1 MRVSFGRA
9 AVLAVLPA
17 ALVALGAGSAA
28 AQPASGNPPPPK
40 GFEAASASFV
50 SAQAGFVLGT
60 RHCSELPCKALLRKT
75 VNGGKTWTS
84 VPAPAVSLVPPFTAP
99 PLSDVSTVRFEN
111 ASDGWLFNPGLW
123 ATTDGGAQWHRVS
136 LPGEVIAVAAA
147 DGMVFA
153 AAEPVNGG
161 TGQARLYQSQ
171 VGTTKWARVAGVA
184 PAAALTVSGHSVWAG
199 VAPAMSTSTD
209 GGKHWSK
216 LSFGCPPDAPDA
228 TAVAAAS
235 PANVALDCTNPSD
248 PQPGSSPKDVF
259 TSANGGRTFHL
270 AGHPGDPGNV
280 GLIAMPPGKPQVITL
295 TASSG
300 ASYLYRSADS
310 GKTWQM
316 ATYFDGGLGFRDLA
330 YVSATTGYLIHY
342 SASPAIAYGKG
353 LMTTT
358 NAGTTWKT
366 IPIP

>member
-1 MRVSFGRA
+1 M
-9 AVLAVLPA
+9 
-17 ALVALGAGSAA
+17 
-28 AQPASGNPPPPK
+28 
-40 GFEAASASFV
+40 
-50 SAQAGFVLGT
+50 
-60 RHCSELPCKALLRKT
+60 
-75 VNGGKTWTS
+75 
-84 VPAPAVSLVPPFTAP
+84 
-99 PLSDVSTVRFEN
+99 
-111 ASDGWLFNPGLW
+111 
-123 ATTDGGAQWHRVS
+123 
-136 LPGEVIAVAAA
+136 AAA

-280 GLIAMPPGKPQVITL
+280 GLIAMPPGNPQVITL

>member
-1 MRVSFGRA
+1 M
-9 AVLAVLPA
+9 
-17 ALVALGAGSAA
+17 
-28 AQPASGNPPPPK
+28 
-40 GFEAASASFV
+40 
-50 SAQAGFVLGT
+50 
-60 RHCSELPCKALLRKT
+60 
-75 VNGGKTWTS
+75 
-84 VPAPAVSLVPPFTAP
+84 
-99 PLSDVSTVRFEN
+99 STVRFEN

-153 AAEPVNGG
+153 AAEPVAAAS
-161 TGQARLYQSQ
+161 GQARLYQSQ

-184 PAAALTVSGHSVWAG
+184 PAAALTVSGHSVWSASPRPCQRPPTAASTG
-199 VAPAMSTSTD
+199 PSCRSAARPMPRTPPQAP
-209 GGKHWSK
+209 
-216 LSFGCPPDAPDA
+216 
-228 TAVAAAS
+228 AAS

-280 GLIAMPPGKPQVITL
+280 GLIAMPPGNPQVITL

-316 ATYFDGGLGFRDLA
+316 ATYFDGGLGFRYLA